1 MVPVAPAESLSVELT
16 GRGDPVVL
24 IPGLFGSAFGFR
36 KLVPLLVTAGYRT
49 IVIEPLGVGASG
61 RPEKANYS
69 LTAQADRIAAVLDSL
84 HVRRALVLAH
94 SIGGSEAFR
103 LAYRRPDL
111 VRALLSIEGGPTE
124 RAITPAFKRALRLAP
139 WIKLLG
145 GIRLIRRKIRGMLMD
160 SSGDASWVTDSVV
173 LGYTAAAGR
182 DLDATLKAYLAMAN
196 AREPELLAPH
206 LPQVR
211 CPVRLMVGGAR
222 RVTTGWRRRRRLEEL
237 FRAGRY
243 DIVHVHGGLAPT
255 LGLAA
260 PFAAW
265 RVGIPVVATFH
276 SWFRRSIACRVFR
289 RPLQRI
295 LDRHAATIAVSSPV
309 VDANA
314 RYFRAQWDII
324 PNGVDTTFFRPNG
337 RAPTD
342 ALTEGP

>member
-1 MVPVAPAESLSVELT
+1 MWLLALFLLTDSTAVSQSLMVPVAPAESLSVELT

-222 RVTTGWRRRRRLEEL
+222 HAGDVGAREVQLLERTLPAFVLDSVPAAGHFIQEEEPGALLAGVARLKASVT
-237 FRAGRY
+237 
-243 DIVHVHGGLAPT
+243 
-255 LGLAA
+255 AA
-260 PFAAW
+260 
-265 RVGIPVVATFH
+265 
-276 SWFRRSIACRVFR
+276 
-289 RPLQRI
+289 
-295 LDRHAATIAVSSPV
+295 HAAGS
-309 VDANA
+309 
-314 RYFRAQWDII
+314 Q
-324 PNGVDTTFFRPNG
+324 
-337 RAPTD
+337 
-342 ALTEGP
+342 